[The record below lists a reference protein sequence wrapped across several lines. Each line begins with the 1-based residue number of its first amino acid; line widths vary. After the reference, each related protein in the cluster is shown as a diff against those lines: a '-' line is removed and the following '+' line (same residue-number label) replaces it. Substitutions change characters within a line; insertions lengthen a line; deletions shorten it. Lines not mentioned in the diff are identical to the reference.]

1 MPNNFLGLQSN
12 ELAESSINFKRNFKS
27 NRTCESNSISLDFHG
42 NRCQSKVFQRKRMVE
57 ESVTKLCE
65 TAQANLKE
73 QTQALAM
80 LQKEHVKLAV
90 DKKNELNTVILL
102 VKFLML

>member
-1 MPNNFLGLQSN
+1 MSIENFPAKKGMQ
-12 ELAESSINFKRNFKS
+12 EQFESSFNQI
-27 NRTCESNSISLDFHG
+27 ISSLAPL
-42 NRCQSKVFQRKRMVE
+42 SRMVE

-65 TAQANLKE
+65 NAQANLKE

-80 LQKEHVKLAV
+80 LQKEHVKLAA

>member
-1 MPNNFLGLQSN
+1 MTGSCIN
-12 ELAESSINFKRNFKS
+12 ENQQRQVQQEHIDNASLIKYLSTDALAQVS
-27 NRTCESNSISLDFHG
+27 
-42 NRCQSKVFQRKRMVE
+42 RMVE
-57 ESVTKLCE
+57 KSVTKLCE
-65 TAQANLKE
+65 TAQAHLKE